1 MGKLSCSRI
10 AAYMKDPPRPIDSVH
25 LLFCAISRAG
35 CVALAEA
42 VADASTLAK
51 FVIVENPDD
60 PGALKMKFT
69 IVTHVVATFQ
79 NCESCTALRLMLF
92 AFSVAHARDRHTRHG
107 LRAEQSG
114 ARG

>member
-69 IVTHVVATFQ
+69 IVTHVVGNFPK
-79 NCESCTALRLMLF
+79 LKL
-92 AFSVAHARDRHTRHG
+92 HH
-107 LRAEQSG
+107 RAPRFG
-114 ARG
+114 